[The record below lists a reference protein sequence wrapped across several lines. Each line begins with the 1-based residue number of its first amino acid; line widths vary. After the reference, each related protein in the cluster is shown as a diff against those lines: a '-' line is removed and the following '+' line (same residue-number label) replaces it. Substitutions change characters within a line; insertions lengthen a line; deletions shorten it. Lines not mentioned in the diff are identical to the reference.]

1 MFNKDSFKINI
12 QITVTVTPV
21 PPVPAAVAPMYRVPV
36 NSSTIAAVG
45 YDRATQTME
54 IEFRSG
60 RAYAYADVS
69 YRVYRDFMDSRSMG
83 SHFNREIRGQ
93 FATTRIADAQ

>member
-1 MFNKDSFKINI
+1 MTNKDTAFKINLRI
-12 QITVTVTPV
+12 TITVTPII
-21 PPVPAAVAPMYRVPV
+21 PAPAAEPLYRTPV

-45 YDRATQTME
+45 YDRAARVLE

-83 SHFNREIRGQ
+83 SHFNQEIRGQ
-93 FATTRIADAQ
+93 YVTTKIADAK